1 MVRYCHRREIA
12 YRFTLE
18 IKGNVQ
24 EYALSLLNII
34 NHTRVYPDTFYKV
47 ENTDSN
53 KVYVVCDNGWR
64 DSVREYLE
72 TFGEIKREEKINWY
86 VISAEYDQK
95 GWDELWGRNDY
106 DTDFTVEIE

>member
-34 NHTRVYPDTFYKV
+34 NHTRVYPHAFYKV

-53 KVYVVCDNGWR
+53 KVYVVCAEHEKDN
-64 DSVREYLE
+64 VREYLE
-72 TFGEIKREEKINWY
+72 NFGEIQREEKINWF
-86 VISAEYDQK
+86 VISAEYDQR
-95 GWDELWGRNDY
+95 GWDELWESNDY